1 MLVLVAFGVFVPLV
15 AALAWIELRRRRRVM
30 ANPNQWPPALSRL
43 QLIRYANYYLQANG
57 WVPLLP
63 WEYEDVRV
71 RASKP
76 GIELNILVVDD
87 PCSNLATK
95 LKDAAQTSSRKK
107 AIVGL
112 LTQQVIHPELHRE
125 AELSGLFMIEPSGL
139 SEVGKAIRTAAAQH
153 QKWRRDATRA

>member
-1 MLVLVAFGVFVPLV
+1 MSVLIAFGVCFCLV
-15 AALAWIELRRRRRVM
+15 MALLWFAFRRRRRVM
-30 ANPNQWPPALSRL
+30 ANPHLWPSALSRP
-43 QLIRYANYYLQANG
+43 QLIRYANYYLEATG
-57 WVPLLP
+57 WAPLPP

-76 GIELNILVVDD
+76 GIELNILIVDD

-95 LKDAAQTSSRKK
+95 LKDAAQTSSRKG

-139 SEVGKAIRTAAAQH
+139 PEVAKAIRTAAAQH
-153 QKWRRDATRA
+153 QKWRRDASRT